1 MFVAAR
7 VFNISHPVPREN
19 GIKAAKGAACIII
32 NIGEINQSFFSLIP
46 MHKPRIIPKKAEIAI
61 PRNSGRKVSEYAIN
75 IEPFKIIEIK
85 ASIVSK
91 KVGNAK
97 LIGTLPAISQAV
109 NKKKAELIFN
119 IFALEKL
126 ILFILYFF

>member
-1 MFVAAR
+1 
-7 VFNISHPVPREN
+7 
-19 GIKAAKGAACIII
+19 
-32 NIGEINQSFFSLIP
+32 

-75 IEPFKIIEIK
+75 IEPFKIIAIK

-109 NKKKAELIFN
+109 NNKKAELIFK
-119 IFALEKL
+119 IFALENL
-126 ILFILYFF
+126 ILFILWFF